1 MNSCH
6 ATSFVFMFFCRSC
19 TFECSLLP
27 YSACFTLCTKRSLPS
42 HVTSATVLL
51 GLAFLTLGL
60 GDLGQK
66 RG

>member
-6 ATSFVFMFFCRSC
+6 ATSFIFMFFVVHARSNV
-19 TFECSLLP
+19 P
-27 YSACFTLCTKRSLPS
+27 YSACFTLCAKRSLPS

-51 GLAFLTLGL
+51 GLLCLALAPTG
-60 GDLGQK
+60 LGQK

>member
-6 ATSFVFMFFCRSC
+6 ATSFIFMFFFVVHARSNV
-19 TFECSLLP
+19 P

-51 GLAFLTLGL
+51 GLAFLTLAL